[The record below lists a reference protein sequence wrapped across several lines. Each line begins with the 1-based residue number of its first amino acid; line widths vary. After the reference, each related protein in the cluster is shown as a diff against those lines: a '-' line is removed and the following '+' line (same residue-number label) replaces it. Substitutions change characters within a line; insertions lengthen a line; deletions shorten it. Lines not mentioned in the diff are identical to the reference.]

1 MTFEVLLL
9 PKEQKKEAKEK
20 CNFETIKIYVGR
32 GDVNTLMAYMSL
44 NSDSSTNRMILP
56 SDDDV
61 TNSKKKAR
69 IIRPLAWKECICM
82 SFLGWH
88 HPHHLGMLFVDS
100 QAAKRQAS
108 AEDTQHKVRRAAPS
122 SSTLFAHDTNILLFL
137 FGVLAFEL
145 LLFVKAFF
153 FFCLSLQLTFFSLFS
168 SLFSPSFTNFRRRMK
183 CQQCVRK
190 NYCESD
196 GEVCALGLLL

>member
-1 MTFEVLLL
+1 MRRPRRLDCRNSWRHIIQQLTFENDFRGFLL

-69 IIRPLAWKECICM
+69 IIRPLA
-82 SFLGWH
+82 
-88 HPHHLGMLFVDS
+88 
-100 QAAKRQAS
+100 
-108 AEDTQHKVRRAAPS
+108 
-122 SSTLFAHDTNILLFL
+122 
-137 FGVLAFEL
+137 
-145 LLFVKAFF
+145 
-153 FFCLSLQLTFFSLFS
+153 
-168 SLFSPSFTNFRRRMK
+168 
-183 CQQCVRK
+183 
-190 NYCESD
+190 
-196 GEVCALGLLL
+196 